1 MRTVKAPF
9 LSALIRVHNNSVI
22 ETIIIVMFDD
32 GHSGNRKGHISHL
45 NRNAY
50 CCVVFDKKIF
60 WVSFQ
65 GCYIISV
72 IFSSQKPNTKLHN
85 TSLSKSKK
93 KKSQM

>member
-45 NRNAY
+45 NRSAY
-50 CCVVFDKKIF
+50 CCVVFDKKKF

-72 IFSSQKPNTKLHN
+72 IFF
-85 TSLSKSKK
+85 LSKTKYK
-93 KKSQM
+93 IAQYIFKQI

>member
-32 GHSGNRKGHISHL
+32 GHSGNRKGHIPHL

-50 CCVVFDKKIF
+50 CCVVFDKKNF

-72 IFSSQKPNTKLHN
+72 IFS
-85 TSLSKSKK
+85 LSKTKYK
-93 KKSQM
+93 IAQYIFKQI

>member
-32 GHSGNRKGHISHL
+32 GHSGNRKGHIPHL

-50 CCVVFDKKIF
+50 CCVVFDKKKF

-72 IFSSQKPNTKLHN
+72 IFF
-85 TSLSKSKK
+85 LSKTKYK
-93 KKSQM
+93 IAQYIFKQI

>member
-32 GHSGNRKGHISHL
+32 GHSGNRKGHIPHL

-65 GCYIISV
+65 GFYIISV
-72 IFSSQKPNTKLHN
+72 IFF
-85 TSLSKSKK
+85 LSKTKYK
-93 KKSQM
+93 IAQYIFKQI

>member
-32 GHSGNRKGHISHL
+32 GHSGNRKGHIPHL

-50 CCVVFDKKIF
+50 CCVVFDKKF
-60 WVSFQ
+60 L
-65 GCYIISV
+65 GE
-72 IFSSQKPNTKLHN
+72 FSRLLHHQCDFF
-85 TSLSKSKK
+85 LSKTKYK
-93 KKSQM
+93 IAQYIFKQI

>member
-22 ETIIIVMFDD
+22 ETIVMFDD

-72 IFSSQKPNTKLHN
+72 IFS
-85 TSLSKSKK
+85 LSKTKYK
-93 KKSQM
+93 IAQYIFKQI

>member
-50 CCVVFDKKIF
+50 CCVVFDKKKF

-72 IFSSQKPNTKLHN
+72 IFF
-85 TSLSKSKK
+85 LSKTKYK
-93 KKSQM
+93 IAQYIFKQI